1 MGYCV
6 DKPLVYK
13 PDTRVAWQ
21 DARGPVIT
29 YTCPTPFLHLPAK
42 PTESKFGCLT
52 LVPVMCYNM

>member
-13 PDTRVAWQ
+13 TDTQVAWQ
-21 DARGPVIT
+21 DAHGPVIT

-42 PTESKFGCLT
+42 ATES
-52 LVPVMCYNM
+52 